1 MGVSESKDFASI
13 YGIMELVIYT
23 RGFEVL
29 KMDSLKV
36 RLTIGKR
43 FKLVFLALLLPFL
56 GCGSVS
62 IKSAPDNAEV
72 LVMIPGKSEPKVLG
86 KTPYEVRLSELG
98 SAANAGPIILQIRK
112 IGFHPQFLYVPNA
125 SGGKLEF
132 STNLK
137 PTTISSYSDINRIIK
152 LTLLGERQL
161 QMKQYDDALKTAAAL
176 KQINENIAVAYDI
189 EGAAYLLKG
198 ARDKSKIAWERSLEI
213 DPENPDTT
221 KMLLKIKGSESSKQP

>member
-198 ARDKSKIAWERSLEI
+198 DRDKSKIAWERSLEI